1 MESGKMV
8 QVNLFVGRNR
18 DAEAGSESVDAA
30 REGRG
35 GVRWARSTDTCMH
48 QGAWDSQP
56 GGKLRKGPGS
66 PRPCADLGRGGEG
79 ARRVRSRAHTQ
90 LGRLAAG
97 QKLTQPVKEL
107 YAHEN
112 K

>member
-48 QGAWDSQP
+48 QGA
-56 GGKLRKGPGS
+56 
-66 PRPCADLGRGGEG
+66 
-79 ARRVRSRAHTQ
+79 
-90 LGRLAAG
+90 
-97 QKLTQPVKEL
+97 
-107 YAHEN
+107 
-112 K
+112 